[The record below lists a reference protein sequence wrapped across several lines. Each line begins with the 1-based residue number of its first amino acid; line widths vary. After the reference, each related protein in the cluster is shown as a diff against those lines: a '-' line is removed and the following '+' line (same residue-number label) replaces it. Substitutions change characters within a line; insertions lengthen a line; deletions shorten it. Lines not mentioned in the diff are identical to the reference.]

1 MIRNRLFNVLVAIA
15 LVFVIAV
22 TVREAFATSIT
33 ISQMA
38 TSLKCS
44 SLPSRYSIHT
54 AEVNETGMRPP
65 FTEDG
70 PTGVDGGLKELFTA
84 YRICSRN

>member
-1 MIRNRLFNVLVAIA
+1 MLRNQLFNVLVATA
-15 LVFVIAV
+15 FVIIIAV
-22 TVREAFATSIT
+22 TVKEAFATSIT
-33 ISQMA
+33 TSQTF

-54 AEVNETGMRPP
+54 VEVNELGLQLP

-70 PTGVDGGLKELFTA
+70 PTGVDGGLKELFSA
-84 YRICSRN
+84 YRLCSPN